1 MAGMWIKRSSWSSIK
16 NMWIRTTAGWSP
28 VRSGYIRVNT
38 SGTGWKRFWFKA
50 NLPNEI
56 TKPRFNTTNTSG
68 TGTIY
73 DGPTATSPQYLNEN
87 LFGKDGTYSNYTA
100 ISDRKI
106 SYGDTDTADINS
118 RTVIVYDDRFT
129 SAGGVTTANRISVDD
144 KYLFYE
150 MTVSNGTDPLNSINS
165 ISNGIKMIKSQ
176 PKLGPFTTSLT
187 GNATPLSTLT
197 FNYNLENFYYN
208 RVEQANSKIRWWR
221 SSTQSASGFL
231 LKEQTISATLTSSD
245 SSSLSGQSTY
255 TIEATADNDSYI
267 VVEIVAG
274 SSWTRHFGYNNA
286 YQIASFSSAKVQPP
300 YRFSFGKT
308 IYVGT
313 NGYIGLDSGSYSP
326 SNLPDGRS
334 IAIFVKDLT
343 QYYLAEYSD
352 SSVYYL
358 YIKSYLYNTSASS
371 VNALDYQIKFYNDPN
386 INYCDIYIVRKGSNV
401 GSFSDI
407 STGYYGAWGQTD
419 PKYAGMVGPYSI
431 SQGTVFRVY
440 FGDQAGTTSGI
451 PWTAVNNNLWDIIQE
466 WSYPPGL
473 DDDWT
478 AVVSAANQSAPFPT
492 NTSAPTLTTDTGNFS
507 AGSTIT
513 LNTGTWTGTN
523 SYLYEILYGG
533 STPIATDSTATKTLI
548 NTNQYVITNADASA
562 PSYYFRGRVTG
573 YSGSGQTGNS
583 AQAFTTTSARS
594 TLNPTTTISV
604 GTSTETGFTIS
615 GTAGPLTGFG
625 TTYVNITEIQI
636 YNSSQSLVSTITT
649 GLPTVNGTTG
659 AWSYVWTGHSGSQAT
674 YYAKVKVTAT
684 DSDQTTFTTGFSS
697 SISTLAALSSPTIS
711 SVSYSTSNNTWT
723 VNYTGG
729 SGPYYQIWYQPSS
742 SSTGAPTLNGDAT
755 SIADASSSDSSSTSR
770 VLTPSS
776 GFVYWWWVRSA
787 KTLNATGAGNVSAW
801 NGPVTMSPM
810 NTAIPTLTGT
820 AKVGQTLTYGIGT
833 WINSSSQ
840 DLRLYRGTASVA
852 TSETLAASSA
862 STSATYTIP
871 SSDFTDP
878 NNRKY
883 YRSFANVSNP
893 SFSSGFVAGTEIGP
907 LVNVTLYTITFD
919 SQGGTSVSSLTQ
931 STEGGSIA
939 KPTDPTRS
947 GYSFG
952 GWATSSTGTTAVS
965 WPRTPSSDE
974 TLYAIWSQNVV
985 APSAPSSVS
994 WGTHSY
1000 AYVSGSLST
1009 TLSPSASGN
1018 ATKVQSWTYQSRVT
1032 FNYSW
1037 SSVTGATSYEVFT
1050 SSSSTAPTSTS
1061 TGTDVGN
1068 TTTGS
1073 FTAVQTNRGT
1083 LNRYAWVRAVNS
1095 AGKSGWTAAGL
1106 TTSTATVVSG
1116 LSTAGNVKICRTNTT
1131 TCTNASGVANTDLS
1145 YTYSGVNTG
1154 FSHVAYLSNITISGT
1169 TGLSANS

>member
-1 MAGMWIKRSSWSSIK
+1 
-16 NMWIRTTAGWSP
+16 MWIRTTAGWSP

-176 PKLGPFTTSLT
+176 PQLGPFTTALT
-187 GNATPLSTLT
+187 GNSTPLSTLT

-221 SSTQSASGFL
+221 SSTQSASGTL
-231 LKEQTISATLTSSD
+231 LKEETISATLTSSD

-255 TIEATADNDSYI
+255 TVAASADNDYYI
-267 VVEIVAG
+267 VVEIIAG
-274 SSWTRHFGYNNA
+274 SSWTRHFGYSNA
-286 YQIASFSSAKVQPP
+286 YQIDSFSSAKIQPP

-401 GSFSDI
+401 GSFSNI

-451 PWTAVNNNLWDIIQE
+451 PWTAVNNNLWDTVQE

-492 NTSAPTLTTDTGNFS
+492 NTVAPTLTTDTGNFS

-523 SYLYEILYGG
+523 SYTYEILYGG

-583 AQAFTTTSARS
+583 AIALSATSARS
-594 TLNPTTTISV
+594 TITPSTTISV
-604 GTSTETGFTIS
+604 GTATSSGFTIS
-615 GTAGPLTGFG
+615 GTASPAAY
-625 TTYVNITEIQI
+625 TTLTEIQI
-636 YNSSQSLVSTITT
+636 WNSAQTSQAATITT
-649 GLPTVNGTTG
+649 GLPTINTTTG
-659 AWSYVWTGHSGSQAT
+659 AWSYTWTGGSSSTT
-674 YYAKVKVTAT
+674 YYAKAKVRSS
-684 DSDQTTFTTGFSS
+684 DSDQTTITTGFSN
-697 SISTLAALSSPTIS
+697 SITTSAGVSTPTSLTAENNSGAIRLTFSGGTGDQYDIYYSNGSTRPTDGQAFADYPNVTSPYDPPLTSRDIERWFWVRKSTGSLRSNWYPSDS
-711 SVSYSTSNNTWT
+711 SVSIRLPLLAPPTPVITNSAQSSTSLSWHWT
-723 VNYTGG
+723 QPTPSASQDEPTSWDYNIST
-729 SGPYYQIWYQPSS
+729 STATPSS
-742 SSTGAPTLNGDAT
+742 WTNITTRPTAASPLVTSSLSASTTYYLHVRAKNKDASTTTYQSGTTSAASVSPGAPTGLSVSRSVGSNFL
-755 SIADASSSDSSSTSR
+755 STS
-770 VLTPSS
+770 
-776 GFVYWWWVRSA
+776 
-787 KTLNATGAGNVSAW
+787 
-801 NGPVTMSPM
+801 
-810 NTAIPTLTGT
+810 
-820 AKVGQTLTYGIGT
+820 
-833 WINSSSQ
+833 
-840 DLRLYRGTASVA
+840 
-852 TSETLAASSA
+852 
-862 STSATYTIP
+862 
-871 SSDFTDP
+871 
-878 NNRKY
+878 
-883 YRSFANVSNP
+883 
-893 SFSSGFVAGTEIGP
+893 
-907 LVNVTLYTITFD
+907 
-919 SQGGTSVSSLTQ
+919 
-931 STEGGSIA
+931 
-939 KPTDPTRS
+939 
-947 GYSFG
+947 
-952 GWATSSTGTTAVS
+952 
-965 WPRTPSSDE
+965 
-974 TLYAIWSQNVV
+974 
-985 APSAPSSVS
+985 
-994 WGTHSY
+994 
-1000 AYVSGSLST
+1000 
-1009 TLSPSASGN
+1009 LSPSASGFSTKTQTWSFGRNTTFTINFTRGSN
-1018 ATKVQSWTYQSRVT
+1018 ATGSEMYYNTTGLTPASTVDQNGGTSASASGSFSYVGAASTTNDNDYAVYFWVRSYTSTEKSAWTYAGTENVDT
-1032 FNYSW
+1032 PLYS
-1037 SSVTGATSYEVFT
+1037 GFEIRLYR
-1050 SSSSTAPTSTS
+1050 TSTTS
-1061 TGTDVGN
+1061 GI
-1068 TTTGS
+1068 
-1073 FTAVQTNRGT
+1073 FT
-1083 LNRYAWVRAVNS
+1083 
-1095 AGKSGWTAAGL
+1095 
-1106 TTSTATVVSG
+1106 TATPS
-1116 LSTAGNVKICRTNTT
+1116 R
-1131 TCTNASGVANTDLS
+1131 NALTYDWTGVA
-1145 YTYSGVNTG
+1145 TG
-1154 FSHVAYLSNITISGT
+1154 FSHQAQVRLTFDGT
-1169 TGLSANS
+1169 QLIRSS